1 MSEDILKRLGEILKD
16 EHNAFTR
23 ATAIAAQAEIMR
35 LEERSKGLRRE
46 RDALRAELSAER
58 EKSQKWIAKASEDW
72 PEAINE
78 IDRLRAEL
86 AKRDEVMKEAQEK
99 LQPISALVDMTP
111 SGFPDHDICP
121 IRLGMARDLRKLR
134 SRIDA
139 ALVNGCS
146 DEKA

>member
-1 MSEDILKRLGEILKD
+1 MSDDIVARLRFRADYADYPSDAEAFNNAADEI
-16 EHNAFTR
+16 
-23 ATAIAAQAEIMR
+23 
-35 LEERSKGLRRE
+35 ER
-46 RDALRAELSAER
+46 LRAELSAER

-121 IRLGMARDLRKLR
+121 IRLGMARDLRELR

-139 ALVNGCS
+139 LLKEIKG
-146 DEKA
+146 